1 MRRID
6 RVKPTWPREVFLRKR
21 RCHRPAGCMRSV
33 HETFAASGAILRRTE
48 LKFAKEAVTGTY
60 TRGEFLGFGAALA
73 GAFTLGRLPGAEHAA
88 AAAQPPA
95 APPVPGGEP
104 DLIVVNARVLT
115 SEPGVPRAEAFA
127 VKNGRFTAVGS
138 TSDVRNLA

>member
-6 RVKPTWPREVFLRKR
+6 RVKTTWPRGVFLGKC
-21 RCHRPAGCMRSV
+21 RCRSPVGCMRSV

-73 GAFTLGRLPGAEHAA
+73 GAFTLGRIPGAEHAA
-88 AAAQPPA
+88 AAAAQPPA
-95 APPVPGGEP
+95 TPPVPGGEP

-115 SEPGVPRAEAFA
+115 SEQSMPRAE
-127 VKNGRFTAVGS
+127 
-138 TSDVRNLA
+138 